1 MFDGFKEGGNFR
13 VTEKPGQSKRLAG
26 AGWRATRRAQEACAY
41 VCFSIKAGG
50 NCNRQIKCL
59 LVSVSGSFADSLNHA
74 REGSG
79 RERRE
84 GGGMTNSIVL

>member
-1 MFDGFKEGGNFR
+1 MELACWFNTGDKFSTMPKKSQDNLRRPGRKEHPR
-13 VTEKPGQSKRLAG
+13 
-26 AGWRATRRAQEACAY
+26 QEY
-41 VCFSIKAGG
+41 VHVSFSIKAGG

-79 RERRE
+79 RERR
-84 GGGMTNSIVL
+84 GWGMTNSMVL